1 MILYMCIIAIAVAA
15 IALVVALA
23 AGVGYVEVVS
33 RTALAA
39 IAVIFVDGV
48 TAAICRALPAKLANP
63 EKKIFHVS
71 QREKKF
77 YEKLKIRKWKDRVP
91 EIGQF
96 TGFRK
101 NKLGD
106 PKNLEYLDRFLLESA
121 YGEIGHFVS
130 CITGFA
136 ILFLYPVYSLWF
148 AVAIPVAIVSAL
160 LNIPSFMILRY
171 NSYKL
176 RVLRD
181 STAKKLRRAQATGEP
196 SAE

>member
-1 MILYMCIIAIAVAA
+1 MILYMCIIALAVAA
-15 IALVVALA
+15 IALVAAIA
-23 AGVGYVEVVS
+23 AGAGYVEVVS
-33 RTALAA
+33 YTALAA

-63 EKKIFHVS
+63 EKSIFRVS

-101 NKLGD
+101 NKIID
-106 PKNLEYLDRFLLESA
+106 PKSMEYLDRFLLECA
-121 YGEIGHFVS
+121 YGEIGHIVS
-130 CITGFA
+130 CVTSFL
-136 ILFLYPVYSLWF
+136 ILLLFPIYRLWF

-160 LNIPSFMILRY
+160 LNIPSYMILRY

-176 RVLRD
+176 RVLRE
-181 STAKKLRRAQATGEP
+181 STAKKLRRERER
-196 SAE
+196 AEE